1 MTNDFLDNGL
11 NVGLDDGL
19 NAFITQHLPSINA
32 AGVKVESQNDEQL
45 ILSTPLSLNHNDRGN
60 AFGGSI
66 FNIALMACWGA
77 LYIECRKHIENPNI
91 VTRDGQIRYRQP
103 CVEETIRATCRKP
116 EARQWDGFF
125 AHYEKTGKTSL
136 SLTSKIMNG
145 DEIAAYFEGVFV
157 LLND

>member
-1 MTNDFLDNGL
+1 MTDNFLNEC
-11 NVGLDDGL
+11 
-19 NAFITQHLPSINA
+19 ITLHLPSIDA
-32 AGVKVESQNDEQL
+32 AGVSVETENNEQL
-45 ILSTPLSLNHNDRGN
+45 ILSAPLTLNHNDRGN

-77 LYIECRKHIENPNI
+77 LYLECRKHIANPNI
-91 VTRDGQIRYRQP
+91 VTRDGQIRYRHP
-103 CVEETIRATCRKP
+103 CDEKIIRATCRKP
-116 EARQWDGFF
+116 NQRQWDGFF

-157 LLND
+157 LLSD